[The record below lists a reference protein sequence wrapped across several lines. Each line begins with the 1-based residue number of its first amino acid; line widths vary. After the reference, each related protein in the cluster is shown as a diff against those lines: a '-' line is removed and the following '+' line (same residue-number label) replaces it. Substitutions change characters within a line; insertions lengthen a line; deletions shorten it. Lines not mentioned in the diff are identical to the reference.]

1 MANTSKRATAL
12 LAGIGI
18 EACAGIGYAWSV
30 FQNPLIEKYG
40 WTTSAVSVAFTLFI
54 LAGAIA
60 PLVGKLQE
68 YLKTRT
74 IVLIGA
80 ALYGVSLYATGTV
93 SSIPALYLSFGLG
106 VGVGTTT
113 IYPLMISYM
122 VKLFPEKKGLISGVM
137 VASYGSGAVLLAPAG
152 AWLASQYGVGN
163 AFKIL
168 GVGLFVIIAAASRLI
183 ADARDIRTGMH
194 KVEPS
199 ASPAPAAR
207 DLTWRQMLATPQF
220 YVAFA
225 ALTIGATSGL
235 MILGHASP
243 MIQSAMGIPAQQAA
257 FIVSIL
263 AASNTIGRLFLGG
276 VSDRIGRYPLMMMLF
291 ACSTLSFVALAASGW
306 VPLFLAGVLLA
317 ELCYGGYIA
326 LIAPVTADLF
336 GTRHLSI
343 NYGLMFI
350 SFAIGGV
357 IGPRIAAVIKEMYD
371 GSYQMAF
378 VIAAALC
385 LVGLGLA
392 LAAGRMQRRPRDAA
406 EDSEPIAA

>member
-18 EACAGIGYAWSV
+18 EVCAGIGYAWSV
-30 FQNPLIEKYG
+30 FQNPLIDKYG

-68 YLKTRT
+68 YLRTRT

-80 ALYGVSLYATGTV
+80 VLYGASLYATGTA

-113 IYPLMISYM
+113 IYPLLISYM
-122 VKLFPEKKGLISGVM
+122 IKLFPEKKGLISGVM
-137 VASYGSGAVLLAPAG
+137 VASYGSGAVLLAPIG
-152 AWLASQYGVGN
+152 AWLTSQYGVSN

-168 GVGLFVIIAAASRLI
+168 GVGLFIIIAAASRLI
-183 ADARDIRTGMH
+183 DDVRDIRTEMR
-194 KVEPS
+194 KAAPS
-199 ASPAPAAR
+199 ASPARKVR
-207 DLTWRQMLATPQF
+207 DLTWRQMLATPRF
-220 YVAFA
+220 YVAFT

-243 MIQSAMGIPAQQAA
+243 MIQSTMGIPAQQAA

-263 AASNTIGRLFLGG
+263 AVSNTVGRLFLGG
-276 VSDRIGRYPLMMMLF
+276 FSDRVGRYPLMMMLF
-291 ACSTLSFVALAASGW
+291 ACSTLSFVTLAASDW
-306 VPLFLAGVLLA
+306 VPLFLTGVLLV
-317 ELCYGGYIA
+317 EFCYGGYIA

-343 NYGLMFI
+343 NYGIMFL

-357 IGPRIAAVIKEMYD
+357 IGPRLAAVIKETYD

-378 VIAAALC
+378 IIAAALC
-385 LVGLGLA
+385 VVGLGLA
-392 LAAGRMQRRPRDAA
+392 LAAGRMRRRQRDTA
-406 EDSEPIAA
+406 ENSKPIAA